1 MVDRCIIIVRLG
13 KSDTSDTSPMMM
25 ENPANVSTWR
35 DKSIKQDTA
44 PHQLSPP
51 PDAIELSGLELL
63 GIRRGC
69 DVDDDPEDDVS
80 CESYCADSVPCALR
94 NKTSTIKESSNIAMK
109 SCRRP
114 ATSRNMPAIILR
126 RGSLASQLTDEEEDD
141 DDDDDEA
148 SEASLESSESS
159 HSIDLSFYAN
169 RVHQQ
174 HRVPTTQRNKRS
186 HLQRLH
192 SSASAPFHGSGYN
205 LTADDVSENHFVD
218 FANDSIHLFATS
230 TTRKQNAVRTFAPAI
245 APAPPARQPQSAMGR
260 AA

>member
-1 MVDRCIIIVRLG
+1 
-13 KSDTSDTSPMMM
+13 MMM

-35 DKSIKQDTA
+35 DKSTKQDTA
-44 PHQLSPP
+44 PQLSPP
-51 PDAIELSGLELL
+51 PDAIELTGLELL
-63 GIRRGC
+63 GIRLGC
-69 DVDDDPEDDVS
+69 DVDDPDDDVS

-94 NKTSTIKESSNIAMK
+94 NKSSTTKESSNIAMK

-114 ATSRNMPAIILR
+114 ATSRDMTRIILR

-141 DDDDDEA
+141 DDEA
-148 SEASLESSESS
+148 SEASLDSSESS
-159 HSIDLSFYAN
+159 HSIDLSFCAN
-169 RVHQQ
+169 RVQQQ
-174 HRVPTTQRNKRS
+174 HRVPSTHSNKRS

-230 TTRKQNAVRTFAPAI
+230 TMRKQNAVRIFAPAI